1 MKVIAKNVAVNLH
14 SGARFERVVG
24 DGESRLRRCIH
35 LPHVLHLGHVRLGPK
50 QETEEERK
58 EKVRKIAERL
68 TCMEE
73 PMELNPNHPT
83 TKTLHEHWHKVL
95 AAVMVKLGISEVR
108 LTEADVQR
116 LASQP
121 GGVNV
126 VADGQPDGLIIR
138 LVSDSQ
144 ADTLAKKA
152 GGLPT

>member
-1 MKVIAKNVAVNLH
+1 
-14 SGARFERVVG
+14 
-24 DGESRLRRCIH
+24 
-35 LPHVLHLGHVRLGPK
+35 
-50 QETEEERK
+50 
-58 EKVRKIAERL
+58 
-68 TCMEE
+68 
-73 PMELNPNHPT
+73 MELNPNHPT

-126 VADGQPDGLIIR
+126 VADCQPDGLIIR

-144 ADTLAKKA
+144 AEALVKKA